1 MDSLYRYNSVF
12 AYGQSKLAN
21 ILHANELSRQLK
33 VFKIIS
39 FNSAD
44 LFSYLNLTLLSLY
57 IYITWVSRV
66 ATLRTVFWMI
76 KLAKIHYR
84 YLVLAEKYRIFGALC
99 NWKELLSC
107 VQVKGQPLTKC
118 RLRTCEIDLFGCPF
132 FKAFANFNIVTV
144 EDN

>member
-84 YLVLAEKYRIFGALC
+84 YLVLAEKYRIFGALVQLKRVAVVC
-99 NWKELLSC
+99 PSEGTTPYKM
-107 VQVKGQPLTKC
+107 QVK
-118 RLRTCEIDLFGCPF
+118 D
-132 FKAFANFNIVTV
+132 V
-144 EDN
+144 

>member
-39 FNSAD
+39 LNSAD
-44 LFSYLNLTLLSLY
+44 LFSYLDLTLLSLNIY
-57 IYITWVSRV
+57 IYIYIITWVSRV
-66 ATLRTVFWMI
+66 DTLRTVFWMI

-84 YLVLAEKYRIFGALC
+84 YLVLAEKYRIFGALVQLKRVAVVC
-99 NWKELLSC
+99 PSEGTTPYKM
-107 VQVKGQPLTKC
+107 QVK
-118 RLRTCEIDLFGCPF
+118 D
-132 FKAFANFNIVTV
+132 V
-144 EDN
+144 